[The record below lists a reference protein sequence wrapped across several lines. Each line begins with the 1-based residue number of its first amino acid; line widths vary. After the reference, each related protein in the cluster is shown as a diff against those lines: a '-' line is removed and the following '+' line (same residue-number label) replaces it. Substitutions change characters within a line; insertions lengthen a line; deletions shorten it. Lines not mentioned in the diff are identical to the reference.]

1 MLRVKSIAP
10 LRLQPDELARR
21 QVRYQRL
28 GGNQLDITL
37 VNLAGD
43 DAPAR
48 MDTAEEI
55 AASER
60 LVADEIVR
68 TDPGQFDVI
77 LPDCVLDPGIADVAE
92 PPVPVVGILHLVA
105 GHLASLGRRF
115 AAVTR
120 NQVIGDDLAS
130 KVAAYG
136 LGDVLTGVH
145 VLDIDFCFVSDH
157 EGWSKAMLP
166 LQATLE
172 AEGTATLFN
181 GCSAVDLDSNR
192 IGAVSLVDPTALALR
207 LLTVADSAGLISPG
221 LNGPDLIRPGLTGRR

>member
-10 LRLQPDELARR
+10 LRLQADELERR
-21 QVRYQRL
+21 QARYQRL
-28 GGNQLDITL
+28 GGNHLDITL

-48 MDTAEEI
+48 MDTPGEI

-60 LVADEIVR
+60 LVAAEIRR
-68 TDPGQFDVI
+68 TDPARFDVI
-77 LPDCVLDPGIADVAE
+77 LPDCVLDPAIADVAD
-92 PPVPVVGILHLVA
+92 PPVPVAGILRLVA

-120 NQVIGDDLAS
+120 NHAIGDDLAE
-130 KVAAYG
+130 KIAAYG
-136 LGDVLTGVH
+136 LSDILTGVH

-157 EGWSKAMLP
+157 AGWSRAMRP

-172 AEGTATLFN
+172 AEGTGALFN
-181 GCSAVDLDSNR
+181 GCSAVDLDSDR
-192 IGAVSLVDPTALALR
+192 LGAVSVVDPTALALR
-207 LLTVADSAGLISPG
+207 LLTVADGAGLI
-221 LNGPDLIRPGLTGRR
+221 GRR

>member
-10 LRLQPDELARR
+10 LRLQPDELDRR

-28 GGNQLDITL
+28 GGDRLDITL

-60 LVADEIVR
+60 LVAEEIVR
-68 TDPGQFDVI
+68 TDPAKFDVI

-92 PPVPVVGILHLVA
+92 PPVPVAGILHLVT

-120 NQVIGDDLAS
+120 NQVIGDDLAR

-157 EGWSKAMLP
+157 EGWSKTMAP
-166 LQATLE
+166 LRATLE
-172 AEGTATLFN
+172 AEGTTTLFN
-181 GCSAVDLDSNR
+181 GCSAVDLDSDR

-207 LLTVADSAGLISPG
+207 LLTVADSAGLIRSG
-221 LNGPDLIRPGLTGRR
+221 LGSAGMNSAGRNGRR

>member
-10 LRLQPDELARR
+10 LRLQPDELDRR

-28 GGNQLDITL
+28 GGDRLDITL

-60 LVADEIVR
+60 LVAEEIVR
-68 TDPGQFDVI
+68 TDAAQFDVI

-92 PPVPVVGILHLVA
+92 PPVPVAGILHLVA

-157 EGWSKAMLP
+157 DGWSKAIAP
-166 LQATLE
+166 LQPTLE
-172 AEGTATLFN
+172 AEGTQTLFN
-181 GCSAVDLDSNR
+181 GCSAVDLDSDR
-192 IGAVSLVDPTALALR
+192 IGPVSLVDPTALALR
-207 LLTVADSAGLISPG
+207 LLTVADSAGLIRAG
-221 LNGPDLIRPGLTGRR
+221 LSWPAATGRR

>member
-10 LRLQPDELARR
+10 LRLEPAELDRR
-21 QVRYQRL
+21 QARYQRL
-28 GGNQLDITL
+28 GGDRLDITL

-60 LVADEIVR
+60 LVAEEILR
-68 TDPGQFDVI
+68 TDPGRFDVI
-77 LPDCVLDPGIADVAE
+77 LPDCVLDPGIADVAD
-92 PPVPVVGILHLVA
+92 PPVPVAGMLHLVA

-120 NQVIGDDLAS
+120 NQVIGADLAS

-136 LGDVLTGVH
+136 LSDALTGVH
-145 VLDIDFCFVSDH
+145 VLDVDFCFVSDH
-157 EGWSKAMLP
+157 ASWSQAMLP

-172 AEGTATLFN
+172 AGGTGTLFN
-181 GCSAVDLDSNR
+181 GCSAVDLDSDR
-192 IGAVSLVDPTALALR
+192 LGAVSVVDPTALALR
-207 LLTVADSAGLISPG
+207 LLTVADGAGLVRPA
-221 LNGPDLIRPGLTGRR
+221 LIGRR